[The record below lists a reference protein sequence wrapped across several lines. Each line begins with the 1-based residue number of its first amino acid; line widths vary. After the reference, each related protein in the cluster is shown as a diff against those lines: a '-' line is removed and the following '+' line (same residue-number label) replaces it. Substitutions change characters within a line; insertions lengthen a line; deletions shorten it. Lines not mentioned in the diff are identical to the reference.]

1 MIFPNE
7 KKRDLWR
14 YASRNNPGVR
24 DGVSSVAGDPPP
36 RPPPPPPRLRPHHPH
51 QSFGYS
57 GEEDSLAMR
66 QTPPPP
72 YSSMPC
78 AMDCSGSY
86 CQSMSPNHNNNNN
99 NNNHSYRHLPN
110 RLEFPPSP
118 SCGSVLAG
126 ESSDPYC
133 IAPGYSCASSGEDML
148 IEESDQDR
156 SRATAREP
164 DQVARVPHPRTNAAT
179 LVTILRNCCGG
190 ATESINGDD
199 SMSTIPAN
207 AKSLQHAQSR
217 TQSQAHSQLQSTR
230 RFREDF
236 DGLMKLLKRKQVAE
250 LLLAVKS
257 RVDGPTKT
265 PQATAT
271 TPPTYLQCI
280 LLPHPTAREQHVTAS
295 RLFFWRD
302 LRSGEELKRLPSCP
316 SAGDSVYT
324 CCNPLHWF
332 RILCLSET
340 DFADFPP
347 PPPPP
352 SWVIGSPYPPTLFPD
367 SEEDSQNDAK
377 STALSTWSPS
387 ISSIFKRAEQPSL
400 FESFTTDGKDRNI
413 NANGWCQIAYWEM
426 SDRVGK
432 MFHAR
437 TTAVN
442 IYTDGLVDSGGDS
455 MCLSDLPVGG
465 KTEEVQKTRQK
476 IGLGTLAISYIF
488 SLKNS
493 KRKTHFLGVTLSL
506 ELGDVW
512 VYNRGHVPIFVGSPT
527 LERVSKVLPGC
538 CLKAFETHR
547 LERLIIVILFKLKY
561 FNFEI
566 FRAQM
571 LSMRQ
576 QGHHQMGPIDW
587 FSLKI
592 SFAKGWGQFYR
603 RQDIMCCP
611 CWLDVNFSHLR

>member
-7 KKRDLWR
+7 KKKDLWR

-24 DGVSSVAGDPPP
+24 DGVPSVAGDPPP
-36 RPPPPPPRLRPHHPH
+36 LPPPPPPRLRPHNPH

-86 CQSMSPNHNNNNN
+86 CQSMNPNHNNNNE
-99 NNNHSYRHLPN
+99 SYRHLPN

-126 ESSDPYC
+126 ESSDLYC

-148 IEESDQDR
+148 IEESDQER
-156 SRATAREP
+156 SRATVREA
-164 DQVARVPHPRTNAAT
+164 DQVADRVHHPRTTNTAAF
-179 LVTILRNCCGG
+179 VTMLRNCCGG
-190 ATESINGDD
+190 ATESISE
-199 SMSTIPAN
+199 SMSTIPTT
-207 AKSLQHAQSR
+207 AKALQHAQQSR
-217 TQSQAHSQLQSTR
+217 NQIQAHSQLQSTR

-236 DGLMKLLKRKQVAE
+236 DALMKLLKRKQVAE

-265 PQATAT
+265 PQATGS

-280 LLPHPTAREQHVTAS
+280 LLPYPTAREQHVTAS

-340 DFADFPP
+340 DSHRSKMLRLKDA
-347 PPPPP
+347 
-352 SWVIGSPYPPTLFPD
+352 D

-387 ISSIFKRAEQPSL
+387 ISSILKRTEQPSL
-400 FESFTTDGKDRNI
+400 FESFTTDGKDHNI
-413 NANGWCQIAYWEM
+413 NANGWCQIAYWELG
-426 SDRVGK
+426 DRVGK

-455 MCLSDLPVGG
+455 MCLSDLSVGGTG

-476 IGLGTLAISYIF
+476 VG
-488 SLKNS
+488 
-493 KRKTHFLGVTLSL
+493 LGVTLSL

-512 VYNRGHVPIFVGSPT
+512 IYNRGHVPIFVGSPT

-538 CLKAFETHR
+538 CLKAFETH
-547 LERLIIVILFKLKY
+547 
-561 FNFEI
+561 
-566 FRAQM
+566 RAQM

-603 RQDIMCCP
+603 RQDIMRCP

>member
-7 KKRDLWR
+7 KKKDLWR

-99 NNNHSYRHLPN
+99 HSYRHLPN

-126 ESSDPYC
+126 ESSDLYC
-133 IAPGYSCASSGEDML
+133 IGPGYSCASSGEDML
-148 IEESDQDR
+148 IEESDQER
-156 SRATAREP
+156 SRVTAREP
-164 DQVARVPHPRTNAAT
+164 DQVERLPHPRTNAAT

-199 SMSTIPAN
+199 SISTIPAT
-207 AKSLQHAQSR
+207 AKTLQHAQSR

-250 LLLAVKS
+250 LLQAVKS

-265 PQATAT
+265 PQASAT

-316 SAGDSVYT
+316 SAGDPVYT

-340 DFADFPP
+340 DSHRSKMLRLKDA
-347 PPPPP
+347 
-352 SWVIGSPYPPTLFPD
+352 D

-377 STALSTWSPS
+377 STALSTWSSPS
-387 ISSIFKRAEQPSL
+387 ISSISKRAEQPSL

-476 IGLGTLAISYIF
+476 VG
-488 SLKNS
+488 
-493 KRKTHFLGVTLSL
+493 LGVTLSL

-512 VYNRGHVPIFVGSPT
+512 IYNRGHVPIFVGSPT

-538 CLKAFETHR
+538 CLKAFETH
-547 LERLIIVILFKLKY
+547 
-561 FNFEI
+561 
-566 FRAQM
+566 RAQM